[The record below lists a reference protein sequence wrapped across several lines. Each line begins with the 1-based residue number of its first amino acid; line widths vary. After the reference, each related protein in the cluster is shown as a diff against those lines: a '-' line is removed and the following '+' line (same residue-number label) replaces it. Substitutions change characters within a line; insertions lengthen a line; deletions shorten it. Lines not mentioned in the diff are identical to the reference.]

1 MSDACRTL
9 DTRMGSTSRRAPTK
23 KSVIVDAWKE
33 LSSASA
39 GARELQLIQQR
50 LVEILGEGAVESPAA
65 IARTLADNGVRL
77 RHPEVL
83 NSNSGWRERR
93 MYGLLSPEELDL
105 TTLAKATSTVLSLD
119 ALNREFEFAGDSQG
133 VQHLRGLVQ
142 QLKLELE
149 QVSGS
154 REVAS
159 QTRQVAG
166 EVREWLRVWLQ
177 NPVIFSEWLSLRL
190 SSDDFTKKFG

>member
-1 MSDACRTL
+1 MRS
-9 DTRMGSTSRRAPTK
+9 TK
-23 KSVIVDAWKE
+23 KHGHTKRDVILDAWHE
-33 LSSASA
+33 LGTNSA
-39 GARELQLIQQR
+39 GAKELEFIQQK
-50 LVEILGEGAVESPAA
+50 LVETLGEGAVESPAA

-83 NSNSGWRERR
+83 NSNSRWRERR

-105 TTLAKATSTVLSLD
+105 TALAKATSTVLSLD
-119 ALNREFEFAGDSQG
+119 ALNREFEFEGDSQG